1 MDKVFLT
8 KTDAKKQEIMSEPYK
23 STWAEPLPAD
33 EIARQQAVK
42 SRLNAGLEVTLHGL
56 GPFRYSGLWDTMHVF
71 YPSGGQRLDRICPG
85 ALSRYVKRGLR
96 GILYLQLPYTVL
108 ADYVEFR

>member
-1 MDKVFLT
+1 
-8 KTDAKKQEIMSEPYK
+8 MSEPYK